1 MEQIII
7 GSLLLSVLH
16 AVIPSHWLPILAV
29 GRKEGWSLQEVSLV
43 TIYSGLAHV
52 VSTVVLGVAFAA
64 LGIQLSQ
71 SLEHF
76 SHFIAPTILIALG
89 FIFIYR
95 NHKHKH
101 FHVSE
106 PEKKSKKEII
116 AALVIS
122 MFLSPCLEIEA
133 YFLMAGSKGWNIVTL
148 LALLYA
154 IITIIGMVIWIR
166 FTYSGFLKLN
176 WHSYEHNAGI
186 ITGLT
191 LIGTGI
197 VTFFI
202 H

>member
-16 AVIPSHWLPILAV
+16 AVIPSHWLPIIAV
-29 GRKEGWSLQEVSLV
+29 GRKEGWSLQEISFVA
-43 TIYSGLAHV
+43 IYSGLAHV
-52 VSTVVLGVAFAA
+52 VSTVILGVAFAA

-71 SLEHF
+71 SLENF
-76 SHFIAPTILIALG
+76 SHFIVPTILIALG

-116 AALVIS
+116 AALIIS

-133 YFLMAGSKGWNIVTL
+133 YFLMAGSKGWNIVAL
-148 LALLYA
+148 LALLYT
-154 IITIIGMVIWIR
+154 IITIVGMVIWVR
-166 FTYSGFLKLN
+166 FTYRGFLKLN

-197 VTFFI
+197 ITFFI
-202 H
+202 R